1 MLNHK
6 LLKLAIDVL
15 KELPQGAV
23 YSTTRKPPKGAKVFT
38 TTGGTEYW
46 MPSQQDKKPT
56 PQNQKNTNEAIAKLV
71 QEKVKRG
78 DTGEG
83 REVELS
89 KDELSYVLSTG
100 SYALVSGGRNSNI
113 KEEADLDEQD
123 EKFVQ
128 RHEELK
134 SELVNSGYAH
144 TEITGHYG
152 GEEKSFLVMVH
163 DQDESEMKELGKK
176 YNQDSVIVAN
186 QGKQKMFFTTG
197 ENEGSYFSGSGWEQT
212 QDAETDY
219 TLFKTSDGTL
229 IKFSLNFDFDNM
241 NTDEGE
247 SAQIEKAIIEQF
259 LHIIH
264 RKPPDQNLKKIT
276 RVLV

>member
-1 MLNHK
+1 M
-6 LLKLAIDVL
+6 
-15 KELPQGAV
+15 
-23 YSTTRKPPKGAKVFT
+23 
-38 TTGGTEYW
+38 
-46 MPSQQDKKPT
+46 
-56 PQNQKNTNEAIAKLV
+56 
-71 QEKVKRG
+71 
-78 DTGEG
+78 
-83 REVELS
+83 
-89 KDELSYVLSTG
+89 
-100 SYALVSGGRNSNI
+100 VSGGRNSNI

-123 EKFVQ
+123 EKFVK

-197 ENEGSYFSGSGWEQT
+197 ENEGSYLSGSGWEQT
-212 QDAETDY
+212 QDAKTDY